1 MPVMDEFR
9 EERQALRNG
18 TLKDKLSY
26 FIYYYKWHTIA
37 AVAVIAMI
45 VSFVTQLL
53 NRKEM
58 AFYACILNSV
68 ELEAAEA
75 YNQGF
80 AEYAGIDTGTY
91 DLMFD
96 STLYMSPDGLDEYSV
111 ASTQKL
117 MVYIAAGELDVIVS
131 DPGGIQNYANNET
144 FYDMRDFLTPEQVAA
159 YQDHFYYI
167 DMAVVEEKNAA
178 VDALDDTYVPRYPD
192 PRDPEAMRDPRPVG
206 LYLDGSNIRES
217 YHFKDED
224 VVLCVL
230 LNGQHPENTRKY
242 IDYVMQAA
250 PQ

>member
-18 TLKDKLSY
+18 TLKEKISY
-26 FIYYYKWHTIA
+26 FFYYYKWHLIVTIA
-37 AVAVIAMI
+37 VLAMVI
-45 VSFVTQLL
+45 SFVTQLL
-53 NRKEM
+53 NRKEI
-58 AFYACILNSV
+58 AFYACMLNSV
-68 ELEAAEA
+68 ELDAAA
-75 YNQGF
+75 DYNQGF
-80 AEYAGIDTGTY
+80 AEYAGIDTGTC
-91 DLMFD
+91 DILFD
-96 STLYMSPDGLDEYSV
+96 SSLYLTSDGLDESSV

-131 DPGGIQNYANNET
+131 DPDGIQNYANDET
-144 FYDMRDFLTPEQVAA
+144 FYDLREFLTPEQLEA

-167 DMAVVEEKNAA
+167 DMAVVEEKDA
-178 VDALDDTYVPRYPD
+178 ALDAMDNSYVPHYPD
-192 PRDPEAMRDPRPVG
+192 PRHPEAMHDPRPVG

-230 LNGQHPENTRKY
+230 LNGQHPEHTRKY

-250 PQ
+250 PH